1 MKKRNKK
8 IFLLIG
14 ILFVL
19 IFTVLIYFIIKD
31 KNTDLENLKKE
42 KQLIEEISS
51 HYNKYVVTNKETNIY
66 NEKEE
71 IAGKINVN
79 IELTLKESQI
89 DKNTKYFSLKDFEGY
104 YIKYQDVEKI
114 DSLSDVDNRYKNYI
128 VFNENIVTNDKTSFY
143 DKENNLTYEFNASYD
158 LPIIIKDTDKYGIE
172 LNNRLLYVKSEDVK
186 ELKTSHNTDVN
197 NASGLAIL
205 NYHAFYDETNNEE
218 VKGCPTSICHSK
230 AQFKTHLDYIKE
242 NNIFTVTMEE
252 TELYIDGKI
261 RLPKSVLITIDDGGR
276 TKHAVDMLTE
286 YKMNATIFLITAW
299 FNPDEFYKSD
309 YIELHS
315 HSHDLHNGGDCPG
328 GQGGA
333 IKCLDRETLLSD
345 LKTSRELLN
354 NTTAFCYPFYEFNNY
369 SISVLKEAGFT
380 MGFAGG
386 IGNKMAKVGV
396 DKFRIP
402 RYAISKKTTIENID
416 NYFKQIKN

>member
-8 IFLLIG
+8 ILLLIVM
-14 ILFVL
+14 LFVL
-19 IFTVLIYFIIKD
+19 MIMILIYFIIKD
-31 KNTDLENLKKE
+31 KNINLENLKKE
-42 KQLIEEISS
+42 QQLIEEITN
-51 HYNKYVVTNKETNIY
+51 HYNEYVITNKKTDIY
-66 NEKEE
+66 NAKEE
-71 IAGKINVN
+71 IIGKINSN
-79 IELTLKESQI
+79 IELSLVETEI
-89 DKNTKYFSLKDFEGY
+89 NKNTKYFSLKDFEDS
-104 YIKYQDVEKI
+104 YIKYQDVDKI
-114 DSLSDVDNRYKNYI
+114 DSLSEVDSRYKNYI
-128 VFNENIVTNDKTSFY
+128 LFNENIITKNITAFY
-143 DKENNLTYEFNASYD
+143 DDNNNLVYEFNISYD
-158 LPIIIKDTDKYGIE
+158 LPIIIKNIDRYGVE
-172 LNNRLLYVKSEDVK
+172 FNNKLLYVKKDDVSEIKDN
-186 ELKTSHNTDVN
+186 HNTDLN
-197 NASGLAIL
+197 NASDLAIL
-205 NYHAFYDETNNEE
+205 NYHAFYDENNIDE
-218 VKGCPTSICHSK
+218 VKGCPTIICHSK

-252 TELYIDGKI
+252 TENYIDGKI

-276 TKHAVDMLTE
+276 TKHGVDMLTE
-286 YKMNATIFLITAW
+286 YKMNATIFLVTSW

-315 HSHDLHNGGDCPG
+315 HSHNLHNGGDCPG

-333 IKCLDRETLLSD
+333 IKCLDKETLLND
-345 LKTSRELLN
+345 LKKSRELLN

-380 MGFAGG
+380 MAFAGG
-386 IGNKMAKVGV
+386 IGNKMAQVGV